1 MSSSRPARTI
11 RDLAFLL
18 APILVIVL
26 VWLPVLDHYAVDG
39 PAVTDAAVDAGRTA
53 PTDAVLLEERDFNL
67 LSQDLGSPA
76 EETAIAEG
84 ILRGSLQ
91 LPGLP
96 SASIG
101 LPFSPEDLDGLP
113 SSLQLWFAGYGVQDV
128 LLTAYANTGRDE
140 FLALAR
146 DSILAWDTYER
157 SAWLNRGYLWN
168 DHATAARVRTLGE
181 FWRLYRA
188 RPDYQPEVGRVVLE
202 QAARYRAFLADPGQ
216 YTFATNPGSWRTLPC
231 CSSSWPFPSFRTAPS
246 TGSWRWI
253 AWASS

>member
-39 PAVTDAAVDAGRTA
+39 PAVTDAAVAAGRTV
-53 PTDAVLLEERDFNL
+53 PTDAVLLEERDFDL

-101 LPFSPEDLDGLP
+101 LPFSP
-113 SSLQLWFAGYGVQDV
+113 
-128 LLTAYANTGRDE
+128 
-140 FLALAR
+140 
-146 DSILAWDTYER
+146 
-157 SAWLNRGYLWN
+157 
-168 DHATAARVRTLGE
+168 
-181 FWRLYRA
+181 
-188 RPDYQPEVGRVVLE
+188 
-202 QAARYRAFLADPGQ
+202 
-216 YTFATNPGSWRTLPC
+216 
-231 CSSSWPFPSFRTAPS
+231 
-246 TGSWRWI
+246 
-253 AWASS
+253 